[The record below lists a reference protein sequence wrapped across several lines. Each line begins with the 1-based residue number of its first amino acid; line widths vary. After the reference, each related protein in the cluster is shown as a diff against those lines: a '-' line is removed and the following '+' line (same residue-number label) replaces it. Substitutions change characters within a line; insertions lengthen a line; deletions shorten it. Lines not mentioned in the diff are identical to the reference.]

1 MRLMGIDFGD
11 ARVGIALSDPLGI
24 MAQGY
29 GTIKNDGTEKLYE
42 EILAIIKEKEVTKI
56 VIGLPKNMDGT
67 EGFRADA
74 TKEFAEKLKT
84 YTDVEIDFSD
94 ERLTTVSAHSF
105 LSEMN
110 VRGQKR
116 KGVVDTLSA
125 ALILENYMKRHGF

>member
-1 MRLMGIDFGD
+1 MGIDFGD

-29 GTIKNDGTEKLYE
+29 ATVKNDGTDALFE
-42 EILAIIKEKEVTKI
+42 EIVKIIKEKEVTKI

-74 TKEFAEKLKT
+74 TKEFAAKLKT
-84 YTDVEIDFSD
+84 YTDAPVDFSD
-94 ERLTTVSAHSF
+94 ERLTTVSAHGL

-110 VRGQKR
+110 VRGGKR